1 MVINFTVTQE
11 GLFEKLL
18 GDILALELPDDDKIR
33 RELILSIAEDRL
45 LLKKG
50 EDRIL
55 DLLTNSRGMILDD
68 IELIES
74 LKISK
79 EIAKAVS
86 DKIQVSEVKQ
96 EELNKGMRLYT
107 SVAKRGVVLYFVIT
121 ELSLIDPMY

>member
-1 MVINFTVTQE
+1 MVKIINFSVTEE

-18 GDILALELPDDDKIR
+18 GDVLTNELPEEEKIR
-33 RELILSIAEDRL
+33 RELMVSVAEDRL

-55 DLLTNSRGMILDD
+55 DLLTNSRGIILDD

-86 DKIQVSEVKQ
+86 DKIIVSEK
-96 EELNKGMRLYT
+96 K
-107 SVAKRGVVLYFVIT
+107 
-121 ELSLIDPMY
+121 

>member
-1 MVINFTVTQE
+1 M
-11 GLFEKLL
+11 
-18 GDILALELPDDDKIR
+18 
-33 RELILSIAEDRL
+33 SIAEDRL

-86 DKIQVSEVKQ
+86 DKIQVSEVK
-96 EELNKGMRLYT
+96 
-107 SVAKRGVVLYFVIT
+107 
-121 ELSLIDPMY
+121 

>member
-1 MVINFTVTQE
+1 MVSV
-11 GLFEKLL
+11 
-18 GDILALELPDDDKIR
+18 
-33 RELILSIAEDRL
+33 AEDRL

-55 DLLTNSRGMILDD
+55 DLLTNSKGMILDD

-86 DKIQVSEVKQ
+86 DKIIVSEKKQ
-96 EELNKGMRLYT
+96 EELLKGMELY
-107 SVAKRGVVLYFVIT
+107 SDVAVRGVIIYFVIT